1 MAFELSELEGLTTGT
16 KVRCIKSSG
25 KLKEG
30 VTYTLKEVDGHNFRL
45 VELSDTWPWHRFSRA
60 YVPPVPEQPERAS
73 SDWGVRTDLT
83 GLGTLSPEQLGR
95 VLRPGK
101 YVYPVNDETARLFR
115 SLARPD
121 GSLSVSSFD
130 GTYIYIT
137 AHDGGWLPV
146 RFGVTEEQLAER

>member
-1 MAFELSELEGLTTGT
+1 MAFELSELEGLTPGT

-30 VTYTLKEVDGHNFRL
+30 TTYTLKEVDGHNFRL

-60 YVPPVPEQPERAS
+60 YEPSAEVMRPTRTACP
-73 SDWGVRTDLT
+73 VRTDLT

-95 VLRPGK
+95 VLQPGK
-101 YVYPVNDETARLFR
+101 YVYPMNEETARLFM
-115 SLARPD
+115 SIARPD
-121 GSLSVSSFD
+121 GSLPVSSFD
-130 GTYIYIT
+130 GKFIYIT
-137 AHDGGWLPV
+137 AYDGGWLPG